1 MYFIVPKEKI
11 LEIACIT
18 RDRLREEFQCTLQP
32 SKSEIWGR
40 DIQELRSFL
49 ATCGE
54 DFKIGSSHNTMS
66 APFPQAGYGI
76 MVGGLPVGDTTFIDD
91 KLSAKVVR
99 ILEDNKKISDYL
111 RSYSSAGLFAVLW
124 HCCQPLLQHGNPS
137 TKP

>member
-1 MYFIVPKEKI
+1 
-11 LEIACIT
+11 
-18 RDRLREEFQCTLQP
+18 
-32 SKSEIWGR
+32 
-40 DIQELRSFL
+40 
-49 ATCGE
+49 
-54 DFKIGSSHNTMS
+54 MS

-124 HCCQPLLQHGNPS
+124 HCCQPLLQHEVQNLPPRLLSPHLPRFDDSLRCMVTDAGKSSKIAFRNFWNFFS
-137 TKP
+137 LFSFKNISSRGISLQRFRLHETKPR